1 MKNIRTK
8 LNKVN
13 FTNWGVL
20 LIITGLCCIFAFSVI
35 PSARGYQLEIEALL
49 TTIGILI
56 LAVGILLASIGIW
69 KGDKLTRD
77 W

>member
-1 MKNIRTK
+1 VKNIRAK

-20 LIITGLCCIFAFSVI
+20 LIITGLCCFFAFSVI
-35 PSARGYQLEIEALL
+35 PLARGYQLEIEALL
-49 TTIGILI
+49 TALGILI
-56 LAVGILLASIGIW
+56 LAVGTLLASIGIW
-69 KGDKLTRD
+69 KGDKLTHD